1 MRGGVSPR
9 RGGNLRDLEQSAGQM
24 ATTPPQATPTSV
36 APPPAAPK
44 KGLPSVVPD
53 FVIPTKESPTQ
64 PASAAPKFP
73 EAPNFMQKFTEIT
86 GGAAAEGENLI
97 SKGKELIFKKF
108 GLGN

>member
-1 MRGGVSPR
+1 MMMDP
-9 RGGNLRDLEQSAGQM
+9 A
-24 ATTPPQATPTSV
+24 APTTPQLATPPSA

-53 FVIPTKESPTQ
+53 FVIPTKESPT
-64 PASAAPKFP
+64 AATAAPKFP

>member
-9 RGGNLRDLEQSAGQM
+9 RGGNLRDLDPA
-24 ATTPPQATPTSV
+24 APVTTPPQATPTTV

-53 FVIPTKESPTQ
+53 FVIPTKESPT
-64 PASAAPKFP
+64 AATAAPKFP

>member
-1 MRGGVSPR
+1 MMMDP
-9 RGGNLRDLEQSAGQM
+9 AAPT
-24 ATTPPQATPTSV
+24 ATTPQLATPPSA

-53 FVIPTKESPTQ
+53 FVIPTKESPT
-64 PASAAPKFP
+64 AATAAPKFP
-73 EAPNFMQKFTEIT
+73 EAPGNFMQKFTEIT